1 MGAYRS
7 GISMFLFAVML
18 SLCAVSARAAVVYN
32 ESGNPDLSNSQA
44 APTAFTL
51 SLGANSI
58 IGSVGTGDSQDWVA
72 LTLPAGRKLSSLV
85 LASYQSADAQG
96 FLGVQTGSSFVG
108 SVFDATAYLGY
119 VHFGTGATNNGPPTN
134 VVGTNLLPL
143 MGNNT
148 IATGSQGFTPPL
160 ASGTYTFLIQQLG
173 SPTAYQFDFIVV
185 PEPATCGLLALGG
198 ALVAMIRSKSMLR
211 RR

>member
-1 MGAYRS
+1 MGIFRIGA
-7 GISMFLFAVML
+7 GVILFVVLLLFA
-18 SLCAVSARAAVVYN
+18 SRAHSAVLFD
-32 ESGNPDLSNSQA
+32 ESGHPDLSNNQA
-44 APTAFTL
+44 APTPFTL
-51 SLGANSI
+51 SLGTNSI
-58 IGSVGTGDSQDWVA
+58 IGSVGTGDTQDWVA

-85 LASYQSADAQG
+85 LFAYQSADAQG
-96 FLGVQTGSSFVG
+96 FLGVQSGSSFVG

-134 VVGTNLLPL
+134 VVGSNLLPL
-143 MGNNT
+143 AGNNT

-160 ASGTYTFLIQQLG
+160 GSGTYTFLIQQLG

-185 PEPATCGLLALGG
+185 PEPSTWGLLLLGG
-198 ALVAMIRSKSMLR
+198 ALLVMIRSRSTGR